1 MVGQVHIPVD
11 AADLVP
17 GSTADMS
24 GGGPTYRLKGEWE
37 LMGVVVPGETGA
49 RLGGEIVVRGPPDPN
64 SAAGRLRRRESVGWY
79 AR

>member
-1 MVGQVHIPVD
+1 MD
-11 AADLVP
+11 AADLVS
-17 GSTADMS
+17 GSLADPS

-37 LMGVVVPGETGA
+37 LRGVVGVRGLGA
-49 RLGGEIVVRGPPDPN
+49 RIGAEIVVRGPPDPN